1 MTTLL
6 DLRLSAAP
14 QHAELL
20 RAVVLARIVQRLA
33 EQPQPAHDGWLD
45 LYAAEL
51 ASVLPPGATLAEVEH
66 AWTARLDAY
75 ELTSAAP
82 TPMSN
87 LTREEAL
94 LVSAAGLVEDDLRF
108 GSMFASLQAPLRAR
122 RPCLGLLGWLVSDP
136 LGDSLGDRD
145 LARCGQRLARQGILE
160 VTNPA
165 DPRAEWVVRVSVPV
179 WELLQTGDVAADS
192 LPPGLVL
199 HRAAEF
205 PALPDVWVDEATRD
219 QLPTASGVLAGAEFT
234 ALVVRGPARSG
245 RRTLLGA
252 LAREHHRDLLVCD
265 QAQADPEAWRTFAA
279 MVALGPVLGV
289 VRCRPSFDE
298 TLELPPLPGVNR
310 AVGITAGPAGGLAG
324 EALCR
329 PYTLTMGHC
338 GPEARRGLW
347 LHSGLQ
353 PGRDELA
360 EITESFLLTPG
371 NLVAAA
377 DLVQAGGFG
386 SDGITADGVRAA
398 VAQLHRQQL
407 EPLATRLQPLGDL
420 RPVLSPAA
428 DEELATLLLRCRH
441 RERLAESQT
450 IADRGVRALFS
461 GPSGTG
467 KSLAARHLAG
477 CLALDVY
484 RVNLAGVVN
493 KYLGETEK
501 NLDRVLSAA
510 EELGVVLL
518 LDEGDALLARRTDVS
533 DANDRYANLETNYLL
548 QRLETFSGIV
558 LITSNAAGRIDSAFL
573 RRIDVTVD
581 FVPPNAEQRWLIWC
595 AHLGDGHRVSEEL
608 LTEVARRCVLTGGV
622 IRNAALHATL
632 LAIDDDLPLSD
643 HHLLAAVRRE
653 YRRQGGSCP
662 LPERS

>member
-1 MTTLL
+1 MTALL
-6 DLRLSAAP
+6 AAVSAAT

-20 RAVVLARIVQRLA
+20 RAVVLARIIQRLA

-51 ASVLPPGATLAEVEH
+51 ATVLAPGATLAEVEQ

-75 ELTSAAP
+75 ERSLASK
-82 TPMSN
+82 TPMSR
-87 LTREEAL
+87 LTRDEAL

-108 GSMFASLQAPLRAR
+108 GSMFAILQAPLRAR
-122 RPCLGLLGWLVSDP
+122 RPCIGLLGWLVSDP
-136 LGDSLGDRD
+136 LAGGLDDRD
-145 LARCGQRLARQGILE
+145 LARRGQRLARRGVLE
-160 VTNPA
+160 VTNPS

-179 WELLQTGDVAADS
+179 WELLQTGSIAADS
-192 LPPGLVL
+192 LPPGLEP
-199 HRAAEF
+199 HPAEEF
-205 PALPDVWVDEATRD
+205 PAVADVWVDEATRD
-219 QLPTASGVLAGAEFT
+219 QLPTAASTLAGSDFT

-252 LAREHHRDLLVCD
+252 LAREQGRDLLIC
-265 QAQADPEAWRTFAA
+265 QHPQADPDAWRTFAA
-279 MVALGPVLGV
+279 LVALGPVFGV
-289 VRCRPSFDE
+289 VRCRPGFDE
-298 TLELPPLPGVNR
+298 TLVLAPLPGVDR
-310 AVGITAGPAGGLAG
+310 AIGITAGPAGGLAG
-324 EALCR
+324 EALRR
-329 PYTLTMGHC
+329 PFTLTVGHC
-338 GPEARRGLW
+338 GAEARRELW
-347 LHSGLQ
+347 LGSGLQ
-353 PGRDELA
+353 PWRDELA

-371 NLVAAA
+371 NLLAAA
-377 DLVQAGGFG
+377 DLVQAGGIG
-386 SDGITADGVRAA
+386 AAGITADDVRSA

-407 EPLATRLQPLGDL
+407 EPLATKLQPLGDL

-428 DEELATLLLRCRH
+428 EVELDTLLMRCRH
-441 RERLAESQT
+441 RERLAESQAT
-450 IADRGVRALFS
+450 ADRGVRALFS

-467 KSLAARHLAG
+467 KSLAARYLAC
-477 CLALDVY
+477 CLALDAY
-484 RVNLAGVVN
+484 RVNLASIVN
-493 KYLGETEK
+493 KYIGETEK

-558 LITSNAAGRIDSAFL
+558 LITSNAAARIDSAFL

-595 AHLGDGHRVSEEL
+595 AHLGLDHRVSEDL
-608 LTEVARRCVLTGGV
+608 LTEVARRCPLTGGV

-632 LAIDDDLPLSD
+632 LAIDDDQPLSD

-653 YRRQGGSCP
+653 YRRQGGTCP
-662 LPERS
+662 LPERP